1 MSSAVKYMQYII
13 GALMRYTSRSFQP
26 DGQLKSIGS
35 LSSSSFK
42 QKQQH
47 LVEEI
52 NSHVPFDKTLF
63 FEDIKILE

>member
-1 MSSAVKYMQYII
+1 
-13 GALMRYTSRSFQP
+13 MRYTSRSFQP

-47 LVEEI
+47 LVEEK
-52 NSHVPFDKTLF
+52 NGHVPFDKTLF

>member
-1 MSSAVKYMQYII
+1 
-13 GALMRYTSRSFQP
+13 MRYTSRSFQP